1 MVRAVR
7 MREYAALAGSSGPS
21 VTPARHCFQM
31 SEQATKPTLLYKV
44 GGVIIESSTH
54 GTFRWGFLSVRC
66 EGGCSL
72 RIRSLGEEF
81 TGKASLVGT
90 EEEREHSEAIK
101 FMHA

>member
-1 MVRAVR
+1 MVTAVR

-31 SEQATKPTLLYKV
+31 SEQAIKPTLLYKV
-44 GGVIIESSTH
+44 GGVIIEPSTH

-72 RIRSLGEEF
+72 RICKLGE
-81 TGKASLVGT
+81 KACVL
-90 EEEREHSEAIK
+90 
-101 FMHA
+101 